1 MHRLYDFVF
10 VVESRRATTLR
21 IIRSLRLS
29 LFEIDFRMV
38 IFGVWKINDCV
49 CCVGANNY
57 SPLQILRL
65 YEIKYFKYI
74 FSFSLLI
81 INETFLYLTDLSQN

>member
-1 MHRLYDFVF
+1 MLRLGLNVEIVWIRRCVHRLYDFVF

-21 IIRSLRLS
+21 CIRSLWLS

-49 CCVGANNY
+49 CCRG
-57 SPLQILRL
+57 
-65 YEIKYFKYI
+65 E
-74 FSFSLLI
+74 
-81 INETFLYLTDLSQN
+81 